1 MSAFD
6 VKAKVPQKLWN
17 SYFKFTSIRHPI
29 DKFISFF
36 FFKDMKLHSNTAE
49 EVEELLQRQSFVN
62 SFYDRNIYCIDGE
75 ICIDKFIRYEY
86 LMEDLEDV
94 CRILNVPFEPER
106 LATFKKAQNKPDH
119 YEISDILTP
128 KSKQILYNIYDWEM
142 NYFNYEEK

>member
-1 MSAFD
+1 H
-6 VKAKVPQKLWN
+6 VKAQVSEELWN
-17 SYFKFTSIRHPI
+17 TYFKFTSFRHPI

-36 FFKDMKLHSNTAE
+36 FFIDMTLHSNTPQ
-49 EVEELLQRQSFVN
+49 EVEELLQTRSFVN

-75 ICIDKFIRYEY
+75 NCIDKFIRYEH
-86 LMEDLEDV
+86 LLDDLEDV
-94 CRILNVPFEPER
+94 CGILNVPFEPER
-106 LATFKKAQNKPDH
+106 LANFKSGDNKPAN